1 MPALF
6 AFLHHLA
13 AFAFVSVLAVEFV
26 LMRHELNARTARA
39 ILVADAV
46 GGASAGALLAVGL
59 LRVFYFEKG
68 AAYYFHSIPFLAK
81 ISLFVLIAL
90 LSIYPTVQFLSW
102 RKDLKAGRA
111 PAVSEPV
118 RRRIRSIL
126 HMELAA
132 LAFLI
137 LNAALMAK
145 GIGYAG

>member
-1 MPALF
+1 MPSLF

-13 AFAFVSVLAVEFV
+13 AFALVSALVVEFV
-26 LMRHELNARTARA
+26 LIRHELDARTARA
-39 ILVADAV
+39 ILVADAI
-46 GGASAGALLAVGL
+46 GGASAGAVLVVGL
-59 LRVFYFEKG
+59 LRVNYFEKG

-111 PAVSEPV
+111 PAVSDAV

-126 HMELAA
+126 HLELAA
-132 LAFLI
+132 LALLI